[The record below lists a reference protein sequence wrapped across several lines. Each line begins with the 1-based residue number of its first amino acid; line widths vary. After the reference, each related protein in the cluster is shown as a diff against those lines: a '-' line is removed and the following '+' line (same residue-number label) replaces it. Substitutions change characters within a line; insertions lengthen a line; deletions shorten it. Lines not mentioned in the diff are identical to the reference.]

1 MPSVRK
7 LQATSVKGLTKRAH
21 AASMR
26 PSISAAA
33 ANE

>member
-1 MPSVRK
+1 MPRVRK
-7 LQATSVKGLTKRAH
+7 LHATRVNGLTNRAQ

-33 ANE
+33 AKD

>member
-1 MPSVRK
+1 MPIVKK
-7 LQATSVKGLTKRAH
+7 LQATSVNGRTNRAQ

-33 ANE
+33 AKE

>member
-7 LQATSVKGLTKRAH
+7 LQATRVNGLTNRAQ
-21 AASMR
+21 AASIL

-33 ANE
+33 AND

>member
-1 MPSVRK
+1 MPIVRNP
-7 LQATSVKGLTKRAH
+7 QATRAKGRTNRAQ
-21 AASMR
+21 AASIR